1 MPEFTLVR
9 GVYVAR
15 FTEDEIGRG
24 DCDDMQVCLSEILK
38 GIPPGVRILLL
49 DMRGVNFMR
58 SSGLGAMLSLCE
70 KLKPLGVKV
79 AVASVPTFGRNL
91 FKISK
96 LDEHLTI
103 FPTLDEGLDALGWGD
118 AEGPDAESP

>member
-1 MPEFTLVR
+1 MPEFTLIR

-15 FTEDEIGRG
+15 FTEEEIGRG
-24 DCDDMQVCLSEILK
+24 DCDDMQDCLTEILK
-38 GIPPGVRILLL
+38 GIPPGVQTLLL
-49 DMRGVNFMR
+49 DMTGVNFMR

-79 AVASVPTFGRNL
+79 AVASVPSFGRNL

-96 LDEHLTI
+96 LDEHLMI
-103 FPTLDEGLDALGWGD
+103 FATLEDGLEALGWGD
-118 AEGPDAESP
+118 AEEPASEAP

>member
-1 MPEFTLVR
+1 MPEFTLSR

-15 FTEDEIGRG
+15 FTEDEVGSG
-24 DCDDMQVCLSEILK
+24 DCDDMQGCLAEIMKGLPPGTRVLLIDLK
-38 GIPPGVRILLL
+38 GI
-49 DMRGVNFMR
+49 NFMR

-70 KLKPLGVKV
+70 RLKPLGVRV
-79 AVASVPTFGRNL
+79 AVASVPSFGRNL

-118 AEGPDAESP
+118 AEEPEAP